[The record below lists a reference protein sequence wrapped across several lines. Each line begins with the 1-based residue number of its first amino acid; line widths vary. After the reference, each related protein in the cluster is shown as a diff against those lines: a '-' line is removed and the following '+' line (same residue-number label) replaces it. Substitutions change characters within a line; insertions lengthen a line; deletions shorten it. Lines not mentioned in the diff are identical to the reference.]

1 MILKLKY
8 ISIILIS
15 IGFVLEGFDL
25 WLYGIAILNLGAIAF
40 SIYCISKIIYSDT
53 YLLKVKFLSTL
64 LISVGFVFQFEHINF
79 NGLDGVL
86 ITTIGLIPLSIY
98 CIAKLLGK

>member
-8 ISIILIS
+8 IGIILIS
-15 IGFVLEGFDL
+15 IGFVLNGFDL
-25 WLYGIAILNLGAIAF
+25 LGFGIPILNLGAIAF

-64 LISVGFVFQFEHINF
+64 LISVGLVFQFEYIKY
-79 NGLDGVL
+79 GVL